1 MKTPAQFQHELL
13 ELSSVKVKE
22 LNETGRKDYLEKLTR
37 LESEIA
43 LDLRSLRV
51 QFQAR
56 AVSQLNN
63 TTNKAGKGKS
73 TAEKRL
79 MDEEHSRLD
88 PYQSIMDK
96 LKEMI
101 KEIG

>member
-1 MKTPAQFQHELL
+1 MKTPAQYQHELL
-13 ELSSVKVKE
+13 ELTTVQVKDLDE
-22 LNETGRKDYLEKLTR
+22 SGRKEHLEKLTH
-37 LESEIA
+37 LENQVA

-51 QFQAR
+51 QFQSR

-63 TTNKAGKGKS
+63 TAIKAGKGKS

-79 MDEEHSRLD
+79 LDEEHSRLD
-88 PYQSIMDK
+88 PYQSILDK

-101 KEIG
+101 KEIE

>member
-22 LNETGRKDYLEKLTR
+22 LNDTGRKEYLEKLTQ
-37 LESEIA
+37 LESEVA

-88 PYQSIMDK
+88 PYQSILDK
-96 LKEMI
+96 LREMI